1 MYYDAL
7 SRNTV
12 KITLTKE
19 DMSDYSLKSDSLRIR
34 NAETK
39 RALTRFLKRFRS
51 ESAIFPDKDIDRL
64 FLEAFPSEDGGC
76 VMYVSTLGMEP
87 LPPPDTDRGESAV
100 RTVMC
105 VSGQLDAVLRLC
117 AGLVGKASSS
127 ALYRLEKCY
136 CLVAA
141 VSSDETGPA
150 ARLIREY
157 GEYSDDATDIAYA
170 VEHGKALCG
179 TDAVS
184 VMSKLI

>member
-12 KITLTKE
+12 KITLTKK
-19 DMSDYSLKSDSLRIR
+19 DMSDYSLKSDSLRVR

-39 RALTRFLKRFRS
+39 RTLTRFLKKFRS

-87 LPPPDTDRGESAV
+87 LPPAEPEPPV

-105 VSGQLDAVLRLC
+105 VCAALDPILRLC
-117 AGLVGKASSS
+117 AGLSGRTQGSS
-127 ALYRLEKCY
+127 LYRLDNCY
-136 CLVAA
+136 CLAA
-141 VSSDETGPA
+141 QIPADEAQYT

-170 VEHGKALCG
+170 AEHGRTVCG
-179 TDAVS
+179 KNAAEVLS
-184 VMSKLI
+184 GLI

>member
-12 KITLTKE
+12 KITLTKK
-19 DMSDYSLKSDSLRIR
+19 DMNDYSLRSDSLRVR

-39 RALTRFLKRFRS
+39 RTLTRFLKRFRS

-87 LPPPDTDRGESAV
+87 LPPLEASEPSV

-105 VSGQLDAVLRLC
+105 VTGHLDAVLRLC
-117 AGLVGKASSS
+117 AGLVGRVCASS
-127 ALYRLEKCY
+127 LYRLEKSY
-136 CLVAA
+136 CLVAVIPSGEA
-141 VSSDETGPA
+141 DVT

-157 GEYSDDATDIAYA
+157 GEFSDDATDIAYA
-170 VEHGKALCG
+170 AEHGKALCR
-179 TDAVS
+179 TDAAA
-184 VMSKLI
+184 VMAKLA

>member
-12 KITLTKE
+12 KITLTKK
-19 DMSDYSLKSDSLRIR
+19 DMSDYSLKSDSLRVR

-39 RALTRFLKRFRS
+39 RTLTRFLKKFRS

-87 LPPPDTDRGESAV
+87 LPPSEPEPPV

-105 VSGQLDAVLRLC
+105 VCASLDPILRLC
-117 AGLVGKASSS
+117 AGIAGKTTDSS
-127 ALYRLEKCY
+127 LYRLDNCY
-136 CLVAA
+136 CLAA
-141 VSSDETGPA
+141 VFPADEAQSA

-170 VEHGKALCG
+170 AEHGS
-179 TDAVS
+179 AVC
-184 VMSKLI
+184 VNNAAAVLSKLI